1 MNRKGMERFNRGK
14 GKKPKSYMIKKKWKR
29 TVKRY
34 VPRFMEVKKTCV
46 WSKGKEHNKIQSLN
60 ENLSDAD

>member
-14 GKKPKSYMIKKKWKR
+14 GTKPKSYMIKKKWKR

-34 VPRFMEVKKTCV
+34 VPRFIEVKKTCV
-46 WSKGKEHNKIQSLN
+46 WSKEKGHNKI
-60 ENLSDAD
+60 